1 LIPGRTRSRIGSY
14 LQDDTRASG
23 GAKNTLASAIRRMF
37 AWTHEERI
45 IRTNPALELSLQ
57 AAAGSVSC
65 AACAWLAR
73 LSR

>member
-1 LIPGRTRSRIGSY
+1 LIPGRTRSRIGPH

-37 AWTHEERI
+37 ARAHEERI

-57 AAAGSVSC
+57 AAGSVSC